1 MTRVLLLGVLVALS
15 GCADSP
21 TGPSE
26 PPNQGGPG
34 GGTGPPGQTA
44 VLAGAGD
51 IGMCGVPGAE
61 ATAQLL
67 DRIAGTIFTVGD
79 NAYPS
84 GTQADFR
91 NCYDPAWG
99 RHRERTRPTPGNHDY
114 ETPGAAPYFAYFGA
128 NAGPPGLGYYT
139 YTAGSWQ
146 VIALNSEID
155 VSAASPQVQWLRS
168 TLQQGRAFCTVAYWH
183 RPLFNS
189 GHHGGSPDLRAVWRV
204 LHEFGAEVVI
214 GGHEHLYERFA
225 PQTPD
230 GVRDV
235 ERGIRQFI
243 VGTGGAPLTPAGA
256 GRANSEII
264 GSAWGVLVL
273 TLNDGRY
280 QWEFRPA
287 AGAGFSDTG
296 VGDCH

>member
-1 MTRVLLLGVLVALS
+1 MKRVLLLCVLVALS

-91 NCYDPAWG
+91 NCYDPTWG

-114 ETPGAAPYFAYFGA
+114 ETPGAAPFFAYFGA
-128 NAGPPGLGYYT
+128 SAGPPGLGYYT

-146 VIALNSEID
+146 VIALN
-155 VSAASPQVQWLRS
+155 
-168 TLQQGRAFCTVAYWH
+168 
-183 RPLFNS
+183 
-189 GHHGGSPDLRAVWRV
+189 
-204 LHEFGAEVVI
+204 
-214 GGHEHLYERFA
+214 
-225 PQTPD
+225 
-230 GVRDV
+230 
-235 ERGIRQFI
+235 
-243 VGTGGAPLTPAGA
+243 
-256 GRANSEII
+256 
-264 GSAWGVLVL
+264 
-273 TLNDGRY
+273 
-280 QWEFRPA
+280 
-287 AGAGFSDTG
+287 
-296 VGDCH
+296 